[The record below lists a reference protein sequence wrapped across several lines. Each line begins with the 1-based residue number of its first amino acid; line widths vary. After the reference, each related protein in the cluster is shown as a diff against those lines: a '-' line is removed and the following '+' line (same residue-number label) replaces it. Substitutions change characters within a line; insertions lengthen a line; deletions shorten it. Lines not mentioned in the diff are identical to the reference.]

1 MINIA
6 RIKEYHLFHI
16 VLEKIPDILSFVEGQ
31 HVDK

>member
-6 RIKEYHLFHI
+6 RIKEYYLFHI
-16 VLEKIPDILSFVEGQ
+16 LLKKIPDILSFVEGQ